1 MGVYM
6 SKKEGRISFR
16 AEKEMNDKIEKI
28 AFKFGV
34 SKAEICRNILDE
46 CLKSQSFMDIIIS
59 KIDYNN
65 GIELSNIE
73 LPNEDDK

>member
-1 MGVYM
+1 M

-59 KIDYNN
+59 KIDYNT

>member
-1 MGVYM
+1 MGCCM
-6 SKKEGRISFR
+6 SKKEERISFR
-16 AEKEMNDKIEKI
+16 AEKEMNEKIEKL

-46 CLKSQSFMDIIIS
+46 CLRSQSFMDIVIS

-65 GIELSNIE
+65 GIGLSNIE
-73 LPNEDDK
+73 LPNEDEK